1 MAQAAEGANHLVA
14 DQQNA
19 VLVDDALN
27 LGPVGAGGNDH
38 AARALHRLADEGGD
52 FLRPELQN
60 ALLQPACCADT
71 EIGLALTRQRVL
83 KMVGLLDV
91 ADIGDGQIA
100 LRVHTAHAAQRG
112 PGHGAAVVGV
122 VAADDD
128 LALRLT
134 QQIPVAAHHAHV
146 GVVALTAAG

>member
-14 DQQNA
+14 YQQNA
-19 VLVDDALN
+19 VLVDDALD
-27 LGPVGAGGNDH
+27 LGPVSGRGNDH
-38 AARALHRLADEGGD
+38 PACALHRLADEGGH
-52 FLRPELQN
+52 FLRPEFQD
-60 ALLQPACCADT
+60 ALLQPPCGADA

-91 ADIGDGQIA
+91 ADVGDGQIA
-100 LRVHTAHAAQRG
+100 LRVHPAHAAQRG

-146 GVVALTAAG
+146 GVIALTAAG